1 MENFWLVLCE
11 AALSFSRRKKR
22 QKREIPSPYPLFP
35 CSPNHLTAFY
45 VQGVHDI
52 IFFYLGD
59 CHNPLGMENGDIP
72 DSSIFATVT
81 GYEEDLTLFGAHR
94 ARLNSSSGYRT
105 DPKAL
110 SHARNQSRS
119 PFLSVSLPKEMVVTG
134 IATQG
139 LGQEWITKYRMFAAD
154 DAGNYKSIE
163 VRRPYDSDPS
173 PTLRSEELL
182 ATSRRENYY
191 LTIL

>member
-1 MENFWLVLCE
+1 
-11 AALSFSRRKKR
+11 
-22 QKREIPSPYPLFP
+22 
-35 CSPNHLTAFY
+35 
-45 VQGVHDI
+45 
-52 IFFYLGD
+52 
-59 CHNPLGMENGDIP
+59 MENGDIP
-72 DSSIFATVT
+72 DSSIFAPVT

-110 SHARNQSRS
+110 SHARNQSLS
-119 PFLSVSLPKEMVVTG
+119 IFLLVSLPKEMVVTG

>member
-1 MENFWLVLCE
+1 
-11 AALSFSRRKKR
+11 
-22 QKREIPSPYPLFP
+22 
-35 CSPNHLTAFY
+35 
-45 VQGVHDI
+45 
-52 IFFYLGD
+52 
-59 CHNPLGMENGDIP
+59 
-72 DSSIFATVT
+72 
-81 GYEEDLTLFGAHR
+81 
-94 ARLNSSSGYRT
+94 
-105 DPKAL
+105 
-110 SHARNQSRS
+110 
-119 PFLSVSLPKEMVVTG
+119 MVVTG

-191 LTIL
+191 LTILWKLCERVEHKLVESKVNSNVTITLHWIQFTLIFSLIKAFKGISTVA